1 MRVYVRLAI
10 FTTYTLVFQQNP
22 SHYCTVLRIH
32 IWKTSVTFIVKTW
45 DDMFK
50 VARLT

>member
-32 IWKTSVTFIVKTW
+32 IWKTSERSLSKRGTICLKLLV
-45 DDMFK
+45 
-50 VARLT
+50 